1 MELPTSRSPEC
12 HIHCYDLLSA
22 EMYCCSVSNNRG
34 KYNVQGNS
42 TAGTNNFL
50 SVSHVCP
57 CRTMTDVRHVPH
69 PKFDPE
75 MQWTN
80 QNWTPLGMNLL
91 QNNLSKDVWWGRH
104 VYPKTCMYSIT
115 LASATMYVAAS
126 CRNPGKRLTKSS
138 CAAVKFLCVTRT
150 GTRHSYNFWENL

>member
-1 MELPTSRSPEC
+1 MTYWALRCIVVQCLTTGGTTTYRAIRQQSRTTFYLYLTCAHAVPWRTCATC
-12 HIHCYDLLSA
+12 HIQNLI
-22 EMYCCSVSNNRG
+22 R
-34 KYNVQGNS
+34 K
-42 TAGTNNFL
+42 
-50 SVSHVCP
+50 
-57 CRTMTDVRHVPH
+57 
-69 PKFDPE
+69 

-104 VYPKTCMYSIT
+104 VCPKNMYVQYT

-150 GTRHSYNFWENL
+150 GTRHSYNFWENLVRT